1 MFIRNLKISTN
12 EEIIRN
18 MNFQSGLNLIID
30 DTPTDDQKL
39 TGNNVGKTTVLKLI
53 NYCLGG
59 DGKEIYT
66 DSENKKDVYTDIKD
80 FLINEEA
87 LITLTLVEDLNKRNS
102 KTIVIERDFLVGK
115 KSIRR
120 INGEQVL
127 QKEFE
132 QELKKLLFPNLENDK
147 PSLRQLISHNIRY
160 KDESINNTLKTLN
173 RYTKDVEYE
182 TLYLY
187 LLGCTFKDADEK
199 QSISA
204 KLSQEK
210 SYKDRL
216 ESKQT
221 KNSCEIALDLIENEI
236 DELNRT
242 KASFNINENFEAD
255 LEQLNKVRYE
265 ITKNSSFISKLA
277 IRRDIILDAKKEM
290 ETNITNIDIKQIRI
304 LYREAEQYLEKI
316 TKTFEELVEYH
327 NNMIIEK
334 VKFITK
340 ELPDIENQIFKVER
354 ILNDNLK
361 REKELTDRVSKS
373 DSFNELNKII
383 SKLTEKY
390 RQKGEYESIISQIN
404 EVNDNIDK
412 LEIKLSEI
420 DNILYSDEFEENLK
434 KQLSKFNKYFS
445 EISNELY
452 GEKYA
457 LKFEKEINRKTSK
470 PVYKFS
476 SFNLNMSSGKKQGEI
491 LCFDLAYIL
500 FADSEGIPTL
510 HFLLNDKKELMHDNQ
525 LIKVAEFV
533 DNHNIQLV
541 VSMLKDKLPMELIN
555 NSNIVVELSQDRKL
569 FKI

>member
-221 KNSCEIALDLIENEI
+221 KNSCEFALDLIENEI

-404 EVNDNIDK
+404 EVNDNIDE